1 MGPILLIFIMF
12 YVYFIFVT
20 FQRHPQYMTFPQ
32 IKYDSV
38 KIFQDYIFR
47 FQGNRRKVWQMR
59 RKERTSENTYQ
70 MSRWTPVVKDIVEM
84 AIEDKLDNN
93 QFPFLGGQRQNSNR
107 GAAPTSARYGG
118 WAGGQKNQSAA
129 KTSPRIIAFVA
140 GGSTYSEMRAAYEV
154 TSDKKNWEIVMG
166 K

>member
-1 MGPILLIFIMF
+1 M
-12 YVYFIFVT
+12 
-20 FQRHPQYMTFPQ
+20 
-32 IKYDSV
+32 
-38 KIFQDYIFR
+38 
-47 FQGNRRKVWQMR
+47 
-59 RKERTSENTYQ
+59 
-70 MSRWTPVVKDIVEM
+70 VKDIVEM

-140 GGSTYSEMRAAYEV
+140 GGTTYSEMRAAYEV

-166 K
+166 KYQIYIYIKKTSFICHVRRIPHHDT

>member
-1 MGPILLIFIMF
+1 
-12 YVYFIFVT
+12 
-20 FQRHPQYMTFPQ
+20 
-32 IKYDSV
+32 
-38 KIFQDYIFR
+38 
-47 FQGNRRKVWQMR
+47 MR

-140 GGSTYSEMRAAYEV
+140 GGTTYSEMRAAYEV
-154 TSDKKNWEIVMG
+154 TSEKKNWEIIMG
-166 K
+166 KYQIYKKKQPSSFFCHARRIPHHDTGGVSGKRQRGHWW